1 MEHKTQL
8 DETIEGM
15 LSADYKERFKAEYL
29 QAVIRRDK
37 LEAMLVMYA
46 DGTLPFKP
54 NSSIALLKAQ
64 TNVLGAYVNILKLRA
79 EQEQI
84 EL

>member
-46 DGTLPFKP
+46 DGTLPFEP

-64 TNVLGAYVNILKLRA
+64 ANVLGAYVNILRLRA

>member
-1 MEHKTQL
+1 MEINMEL
-8 DETIEGM
+8 NDTIEGM

-37 LEAMLVMYA
+37 LEDMLVKYA
-46 DGTLPFKP
+46 NGTLPFEP

-64 TNVLGAYVNILKLRA
+64 ANVLGAYVNILSLRA